1 MVEFH
6 KHIPD
11 FDDFDIDI
19 PADEPLYTISA
30 ICRLLHMEY
39 YRMHEILKE
48 GLIKPKRIGK
58 RKKMF
63 SHKDIRRIKY
73 IQYLIEEEGVNIK
86 GVKIIMEMKEE

>member
-1 MVEFH
+1 MVDFH
-6 KHIPD
+6 KNIPD

-19 PADEPLYTISA
+19 PIDEPLYTISA

-48 GLIKPKRIGK
+48 GLIKPKQIGK